1 MIVDDIDIGD
11 WLALLLCST
20 ETRSTSVVM
29 SPTSPRLGF
38 SSVFLV
44 MAVNIIIAEFI
55 KYRRSKTLAAQDVGL
70 EPVWKDREK
79 LVLHVSS
86 CWYSKDIVEF
96 CF

>member
-1 MIVDDIDIGD
+1 
-11 WLALLLCST
+11 LLCCALLLCST
-20 ETRSTSVVM
+20 EARSTSVVM

-44 MAVNIIIAEFI
+44 VAVNIIIAEFI
-55 KYRRSKTLAAQDVGL
+55 KYRSKTLAAQDVGL

-86 CWYSKDIVEF
+86 CWYSKDIVKF